1 MPIIPFMIPGAEV
14 AATGGVMVGR
24 VEDLEAFCEQLRR
37 HEESEPGFLDSLAK
51 VVLIDQTF
59 SFTEDIF
66 SDRLKE
72 AWRSMWNRLTIAHF
86 TCGSNDVAI
95 TARFTLSNWSN
106 SWIRRY
112 ARG

>member
-51 VVLIDQTF
+51 VVRSIRPFRSPRTSFQT
-59 SFTEDIF
+59 
-66 SDRLKE
+66 
-72 AWRSMWNRLTIAHF
+72 A
-86 TCGSNDVAI
+86 
-95 TARFTLSNWSN
+95 
-106 SWIRRY
+106 
-112 ARG
+112 